1 MDNWIPVVEDTP
13 RLTNKKRAM
22 SYSDKVLICLE
33 DGYQPLIAVSQKKYR
48 HGSNRDGFA

>member
-33 DGYQPLIAVSQKKYR
+33 DGYQPLIAVSQKIPPR
-48 HGSNRDGFA
+48 QQP